1 MINAPHYVLIIML
14 IFNIVAIYKDWSVNK
29 KMFEAYRSSKTGDP
43 TIDPLNEIPEDQLEK
58 EQSLP
63 YSLLTSVVRVRI
75 WDLVRYR
82 LEYDSY
88 YMSVAELWQGPR

>member
-1 MINAPHYVLIIML
+1 MINAPLYVLIIML

-29 KMFEAYRSSKTGDP
+29 KMFEAYRSSKTGDL
-43 TIDPLNEIPEDQLEK
+43 TIDPLNEIPKDQLEK

-75 WDLVRYR
+75 
-82 LEYDSY
+82 
-88 YMSVAELWQGPR
+88 

>member
-43 TIDPLNEIPEDQLEK
+43 TIDPLNEISEDQLEK

-75 WDLVRYR
+75 
-82 LEYDSY
+82 
-88 YMSVAELWQGPR
+88 